1 MRIIL
6 RAIWLVL
13 KTYLFALLMVLP
25 TAKGIDYAAQG
36 NIFLATAF
44 LTSGLVGAIVVNLR
58 VKKEL
63 DL

>member
-1 MRIIL
+1 MRVIFF
-6 RAIWLVL
+6 VV
-13 KTYLFALLMVLP
+13 KTYLFAFLMMAP

-36 NIFLATAF
+36 NILLATAF
-44 LTSGLVGAIVVNLR
+44 LASGLVGAIVVNLS